1 MSKRH
6 FYGAA
11 SIACVITA
19 GWMADQGHYCSTIS
33 LIIGG
38 IMCFY
43 AAIVCDA
50 DRMESMLDEILD
62 STP

>member
-6 FYGAA
+6 FYGAT
-11 SIACVITA
+11 SIGCVIAA
-19 GWMADQGHYCSTIS
+19 GFLADRGHYFSTVS

-50 DRMESMLDEILD
+50 DRMESMLDDILD